1 MNRQQPTVLDPS
13 AAQNAAARNAAAH
26 NAAAQHT
33 VYGAP
38 AYGPPAGFGAPPAWG
53 PPPAPPRKRTGRIV
67 GGIAGAVVVLGGL
80 GVGAFALLG
89 PSTLV
94 TDDVEREIVRIT
106 QEQVGVAP
114 AAVTCPDDIPV
125 AVGSTVTC
133 TGAVEAQP
141 VTYTVRQ
148 DDDRGNLTIEH
159 TRLLVVTEVEGAV
172 SAQLSA
178 EVGEDVVAVCSAE
191 GQTVLVNDP
200 GTAIPC
206 TAVNVADPTLTAGVV
221 ADVDAEGTVTYE
233 FA

>member
-1 MNRQQPTVLDPS
+1 MNRQQPTVLDPF
-13 AAQNAAARNAAAH
+13 AAQNAAAQNAA
-26 NAAAQHT
+26 
-33 VYGAP
+33 YGAP

-89 PSTLV
+89 PSSLV

-125 AVGSTVTC
+125 AVGSTTTC

-148 DDDRGNLTIEH
+148 DDDQGNLTIEH
-159 TRLLVVTEVEGAV
+159 TRLLVVSEVEGAV
-172 SAQLSA
+172 GAQLSA
-178 EVGEDVVAVCSAE
+178 EVGEDVIAVCSAE

-206 TAVNVADPTLTAGVV
+206 TAVNAADTTLTAEVV
-221 ADVDAEGTVTYE
+221 ANVDAEGTVSYE
-233 FA
+233 FV

>member
-1 MNRQQPTVLDPS
+1 MNRQQPTVLDPF
-13 AAQNAAARNAAAH
+13 AAQNAAAQNASH
-26 NAAAQHT
+26 NTA
-33 VYGAP
+33 YGTP

-53 PPPAPPRKRTGRIV
+53 PPPAPPRERTGRIV

-106 QEQVGVAP
+106 QEQVSVAP
-114 AAVTCPDDIPV
+114 TAVTCPDDIPV
-125 AVGSTVTC
+125 AVGSSVTC

-148 DDDRGNLTIEH
+148 DDDQGNLTIEH
-159 TRLLVVTEVEGAV
+159 TRLLVVTEVEGAL

-178 EVGEDVVAVCSAE
+178 EVGEDVIAVCSAE
-191 GQTVLVNDP
+191 GQTALVNDP
-200 GTAIPC
+200 GTTIPC
-206 TAVNVADPTLTAGVV
+206 TAVNATDTTLTAEVV
-221 ADVDAEGTVTYE
+221 ANVDAEGTVTYE